1 MIVGGGKTR
10 SWVREFGSLPMAS
23 PMIWPLLKVAGRL
36 AV

>member
-1 MIVGGGKTR
+1 MIAEGGK
-10 SWVREFGSLPMAS
+10 SGLWVRDSGSLPMAS